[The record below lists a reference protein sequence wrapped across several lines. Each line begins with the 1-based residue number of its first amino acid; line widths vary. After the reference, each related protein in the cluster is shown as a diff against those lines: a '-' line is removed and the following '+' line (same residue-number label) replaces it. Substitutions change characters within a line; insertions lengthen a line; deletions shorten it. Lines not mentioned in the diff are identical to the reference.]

1 MTSTTTIQA
10 QCCVA
15 GAGPAGMML
24 GLLLAR
30 AGVDVVV
37 LEKHADFLRDFRG
50 DTIHPSTLDVMSELG
65 VLEAFLQ
72 QPHQR
77 VTRLAGKVGDTT
89 VTVADFTRLRA
100 RCRFLAFMPQW
111 EFLNFLAGQAA
122 RYPNFRL
129 RMHAAVEDVL
139 LDGDRIVG
147 VRAATPEGPIEVRA
161 ALTVAA
167 DGRGSVVRDRA
178 GLDVIDVGAPM
189 DVLWLRVSKRDDDP
203 HDTFGYV
210 RNGRILALID
220 RGEYWQ
226 SAYVIPKGAIDG
238 LHERGLE
245 AFREEIAETVPFLRD
260 RLNEIASWDDVRLLT
275 VRVDRLRRWYRSGLL
290 CLGDAAHAMSPIGGV
305 GINLAIQDAVAAAN
319 MLASELL
326 EGPVSLRT
334 LRRIQRRREF
344 AARVTQALQVMVGR
358 HVIGRV
364 LRTGSSPVLRAVPKL
379 VGRLPFLTRI
389 PARLVGLGIR
399 PEHVARPEVRRSPLS
414 RE

>member
-1 MTSTTTIQA
+1 
-10 QCCVA
+10 
-15 GAGPAGMML
+15 MML

-65 VLEAFLQ
+65 VLETFLQ

-77 VTRLAGKVGDTT
+77 VTRLAGKVGDAT
-89 VTVADFTRLRA
+89 VTVADFTRLRS

-129 RMHAAVEDVL
+129 KMSAAVEDVL

-147 VRAATPEGPIEVRA
+147 VRAATPEGPIEVHA

-226 SAYVIPKGAIDG
+226 SAYVIPKGTMAG
-238 LHERGLE
+238 LHERGLQ
-245 AFREEIAETVPFLRD
+245 AFRDEIGETVPFLSD
-260 RLNEIASWDDVRLLT
+260 RLGEIATWDDVRLLT
-275 VRVDRLRRWYRSGLL
+275 VRVDRLRRWYRRGLL

-319 MLASELL
+319 MLAGELL
-326 EGPVSLRT
+326 EGAVSLRT

-364 LRTGSSPVLRAVPKL
+364 LNTGSSPVLRAVPKL
-379 VGRLPFLTRI
+379 VERLPFLTRI

-399 PEHVARPEVRRSPLS
+399 PEHVARPKVRRSPLF
-414 RE
+414 

>member
-1 MTSTTTIQA
+1 MATQTIEA
-10 QCCVA
+10 QCCVT
-15 GAGPAGMML
+15 GGGPAGMML

-65 VLEAFLQ
+65 VLEEFLQ

-77 VTRLAGKVGDTT
+77 VTRLAGKVGDAT

-111 EFLNFLAGQAA
+111 EFLSFLARQAA
-122 RYPNFRL
+122 RVPNFRL
-129 RMHAAVEDVL
+129 LMQATVEDVL
-139 LDGDRIVG
+139 WDGDRIAG
-147 VRAATPEGPIEVRA
+147 VRAATPEGTLEVRA

-189 DVLWLRVSKRDDDP
+189 DVLWLRVSKRESDP
-203 HDTFGYV
+203 HDTFGYI
-210 RNGRILALID
+210 RDGRILALID
-220 RGEYWQ
+220 RGDYWQ
-226 SAYVIPKGAIDG
+226 SAYVIPKGAAAG
-238 LHERGLE
+238 MRERGLP
-245 AFREEIAETVPFLRD
+245 AFRDEIGQTVPFLRD
-260 RLNEIASWDDVRLLT
+260 RLDEIAEWSDVRLLT
-275 VRVDRLRRWYRSGLL
+275 VRVDRLRRWYRAGLL

-319 MLASELL
+319 ALAPELRA
-326 EGPVSLRT
+326 GRCDVRT
-334 LRRIQRRREF
+334 LRRVQRRREF
-344 AARVTQALQVMVGR
+344 AARVTQALQVLIGR

-364 LRTGSSPVLRAVPKL
+364 LRTGSSPVLRAVPAL
-379 VGRLPFLTRI
+379 VERLPFLSRI
-389 PARLVGLGIR
+389 PGRLVGLGVR
-399 PEHVARPEVRRSPLS
+399 PEHLASSLLDKRRGA
-414 RE
+414 

>member
-1 MTSTTTIQA
+1 MTATQTIDA
-10 QCCVA
+10 QCCVT
-15 GAGPAGMML
+15 GGGPAGMML

-65 VLEAFLQ
+65 VLEEFLQ

-77 VTRLAGKVGDTT
+77 VTRLAGKVGDAT

-111 EFLNFLAGQAA
+111 EFLSFLARQAA
-122 RYPNFRL
+122 RVPNFRL
-129 RMHAAVEDVL
+129 LMQATVEDVL
-139 LDGDRIVG
+139 WDGDRVAG
-147 VRAATPEGPIEVRA
+147 VRAATPDGTLEVRA
-161 ALTVAA
+161 LLTVAA

-189 DVLWLRVSKRDDDP
+189 DVLWLRVSKRESDP

-210 RNGRILALID
+210 RDGRILALID
-220 RGEYWQ
+220 RGDYWQ
-226 SAYVIPKGAIDG
+226 SAYVIPKGAAAG
-238 LHERGLE
+238 MRERGLP
-245 AFREEIAETVPFLRD
+245 AFRDEIGQTVPFLRD
-260 RLNEIASWDDVRLLT
+260 RLDEIAEWDDVRLLT
-275 VRVDRLRRWYRSGLL
+275 VRVDRLRRWYRAGLL

-319 MLASELL
+319 ALAPELRT
-326 EGPVSLRT
+326 GRCNVRT
-334 LRRIQRRREF
+334 LRRVQRRREF
-344 AARVTQALQVMVGR
+344 AARVTQALQVLIGR

-364 LRTGSSPVLRAVPKL
+364 LRTGNSPVLRAVPAL
-379 VGRLPFLTRI
+379 VERLPFLTRI
-389 PARLVGLGIR
+389 PGRLVGLGVR
-399 PEHVARPEVRRSPLS
+399 PEHLAASLVDKRRGA
-414 RE
+414 

>member
-65 VLEAFLQ
+65 VLETFLQ

-77 VTRLAGKVGDTT
+77 VTRLAGKVGDAT
-89 VTVADFTRLRA
+89 VTVADFTRLRS

-129 RMHAAVEDVL
+129 KMSAAVEDVL

-147 VRAATPEGPIEVRA
+147 VRAATPEGPIEVHA

-226 SAYVIPKGAIDG
+226 SAYVIPKGTMAG
-238 LHERGLE
+238 LHERGLQ
-245 AFREEIAETVPFLRD
+245 AFRDEIGETVPFLSD
-260 RLNEIASWDDVRLLT
+260 RLGEIATWDDVRLLT
-275 VRVDRLRRWYRSGLL
+275 VRVDRLRRWYRRGLL

-319 MLASELL
+319 MLAGELL
-326 EGPVSLRT
+326 EGAVSLRT

-364 LRTGSSPVLRAVPKL
+364 LNTGSSPVLRAVPKL
-379 VGRLPFLTRI
+379 VERLPFLTRI

-399 PEHVARPEVRRSPLS
+399 PEHVARPKVRRSPLF
-414 RE
+414 